1 MDCVLFDFDGTL
13 TRRDSFRLLVGRFL
27 RRSPARLLLIA
38 FGLPLFIATGLLR
51 MDKRYVKSWILW
63 CCTIGA
69 GPRRSFADIGT
80 LALADFAQPQFWN
93 DEVCERLMAHRQ
105 VGERVIVCTA
115 SGSEWVAPMLAAR
128 GLVCDEVIGSVLAYR
143 LGGIILA
150 SPNCYAQEKVK
161 RMANI
166 LASHRVVASYSDH
179 PSDLPMLNRAEFAW
193 IVNPKPR
200 FLARFKR
207 KLTVPWKLITD

>member
-13 TRRDSFRLLVGRFL
+13 TRRDSFRLLLGRFL

-38 FGLPLFIATGLLR
+38 FGLPLFVATVLLR
-51 MDKRYVKSWILW
+51 LDKRYVKSWILW
-63 CCTIGA
+63 CCTIGT
-69 GPRRSFADIGT
+69 GPRRSFVDLAN
-80 LALADFAQPQFWN
+80 LALADVSRAEFWN
-93 DEVCERLMAHRQ
+93 ESVCEKLLTHQRAGQR
-105 VGERVIVCTA
+105 IIICTA
-115 SGSEWVAPMLAAR
+115 SASEWVAPMLAAR

-150 SPNCYAQEKVK
+150 SPNCYGQEKLK

-179 PSDLPMLNRAEFAW
+179 PSDLPMLNLAEFAW
-193 IVNPKPR
+193 IVNPKQR
-200 FLARFKR
+200 FLGLFKR
-207 KLTVPWKLITD
+207 KLTVPWKLIAD